1 VLLAVIRFPI
11 NLPSQIYS
19 AFSLTV
25 DKDIRLIQETVSMSN
40 DNVDKKST
48 IHISSNHHAEFI
60 NINLQLYE
68 ELQREAEEKHFTTKD
83 YIEIILDRHLKR
95 NHMINRIWPELQIA
109 GVDEEIILVV
119 NVIDKKFFNVRL
131 HDNYLFCEQD
141 KSTGC
146 NHTAFVWM
154 QAEDLDFR
162 W

>member
-1 VLLAVIRFPI
+1 MIGFPI
-11 NLPSQIYS
+11 ILPSQIYS
-19 AFSLTV
+19 TTSPIV
-25 DKDIRLIQETVSMSN
+25 DKDIRLIHETVSMSN
-40 DNVDKKST
+40 DNLDKKST
-48 IHISSNHHAEFI
+48 IHMNSHHHAEFI
-60 NINLQLYE
+60 NINSHLYE

>member
-1 VLLAVIRFPI
+1 MP
-11 NLPSQIYS
+11 
-19 AFSLTV
+19 
-25 DKDIRLIQETVSMSN
+25 N
-40 DNVDKKST
+40 DNFDLDKKST
-48 IHISSNHHAEFI
+48 IHINSHHAEFI
-60 NINLQLYE
+60 NINSHLYE
-68 ELQREAEEKHFTTKD
+68 ELQAEAEEKHFTIKE
-83 YIEIILDRHLKR
+83 YIEIILERHLKR

-119 NVIDKKFFNVRL
+119 NVRDKKFFNVRL
-131 HDNYLFCEQD
+131 HDKYLFCEQD

>member
-1 VLLAVIRFPI
+1 MPKWIKV
-11 NLPSQIYS
+11 
-19 AFSLTV
+19 
-25 DKDIRLIQETVSMSN
+25 IRLIQETVPMSN
-40 DNVDKKST
+40 DNLDKKPTLRINS
-48 IHISSNHHAEFI
+48 HHAEFI
-60 NINLQLYE
+60 NINSHLYE

-83 YIEIILDRHLKR
+83 YIEIILERHLKR

-131 HDNYLFCEQD
+131 HDKYLFCEQD